1 MKKIIVGLFL
11 VFQVFLY
18 AQEQETNTF
27 QQSEN
32 AATGN
37 NRGAIGGVGG
47 EQIEADGNPPN
58 DGDPLPVP
66 IDDNLPLLV
75 VMGASIAVYHFRK
88 KMMIKTK

>member
-58 DGDPLPVP
+58 DGDPLPAP
-66 IDDNLPLLV
+66 IDNYIPFLAISGGL
-75 VMGASIAVYHFRK
+75 IIFFFKKNNKYTRK
-88 KMMIKTK
+88 I